1 MKRILALVV
10 SLFLVLS
17 LSSALAE
24 EKVTIEFFC
33 VKEEVQSIFQ
43 EIINDF
49 EAENP
54 DIHVELTYASDGET
68 VLLTRI
74 ASNEVPDTMSLYP
87 AEMTYRQLLDEGY
100 IMDLTDCG
108 FESNVEQSMLDLMY
122 QIPSDESIESCV
134 MTKDVIDGSGEP
146 VLMYSDDG
154 KLPSV
159 KTKKSK

>member
-1 MKRILALVV
+1 MKRIQALVV
-10 SLFLVLS
+10 SLFLILS

-74 ASNEVPDTMSLYP
+74 ASNES
-87 AEMTYRQLLDEGY
+87 
-100 IMDLTDCG
+100 
-108 FESNVEQSMLDLMY
+108 
-122 QIPSDESIESCV
+122 
-134 MTKDVIDGSGEP
+134 SGHHEP
-146 VLMYSDDG
+146 VSGGDDLSSAAGRRLHHGSDR
-154 KLPSV
+154 LRF
-159 KTKKSK
+159 

>member
-10 SLFLVLS
+10 SLLLVLS

-24 EKVTIEFFC
+24 EKTTIEFFC

-68 VLLTRI
+68 VL
-74 ASNEVPDTMSLYP
+74 SDPH
-87 AEMTYRQLLDEGY
+87 
-100 IMDLTDCG
+100 C
-108 FESNVEQSMLDLMY
+108 EQRS
-122 QIPSDESIESCV
+122 
-134 MTKDVIDGSGEP
+134 SGHHEP
-146 VLMYSDDG
+146 VSGGDDLSSAAG
-154 KLPSV
+154 RRLHHGPDRLRF
-159 KTKKSK
+159 